1 MSFWSMAQRSSIPS
15 RSPSATRAV
24 YDIAITG
31 GISITVLGI
40 GVTMFLA
47 FAEASTMP
55 YGHWLSGQVFF

>member
-1 MSFWSMAQRSSIPS
+1 MTQRSSLPG
-15 RSPSATRAV
+15 RSPSAIRAV

-31 GISITVLGI
+31 GIFITVLGI

-47 FAEASTMP
+47 FAEASTRP

>member
-1 MSFWSMAQRSSIPS
+1 MAHRSSFPGQS
-15 RSPSATRAV
+15 RSTSRAV

-31 GISITVLGI
+31 GISITLLGI

-47 FAEASTMP
+47 FAEASTRP

>member
-1 MSFWSMAQRSSIPS
+1 MAQRSSLPG

-40 GVTMFLA
+40 GVTIFLA
-47 FAEASTMP
+47 FAEASTRP